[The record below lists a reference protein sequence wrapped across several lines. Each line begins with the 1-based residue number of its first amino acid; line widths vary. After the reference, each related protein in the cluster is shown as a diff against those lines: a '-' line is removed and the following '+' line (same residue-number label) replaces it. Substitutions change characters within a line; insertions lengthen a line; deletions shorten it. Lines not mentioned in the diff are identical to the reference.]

1 MPLML
6 YLLGVLVVFLGICIS
21 IALHE
26 IGHLVPAKASRVKVT
41 QYMVGF
47 GPTIWSTRR
56 GETEYGLKAIPLGG
70 YIRMIGMLPP
80 RREDPAGTVRSTS
93 TGFLDQMSEDARHA
107 AMEEIGPQDAD
118 RVFYKLPVWRKVMIM
133 LGGPLMNLL
142 IAVVL
147 ITGLL
152 TLHGT
157 AQPTTT
163 LSTIVQCAPADPAAT
178 ECGPQ
183 DEPSPAAAAG
193 LEPGDRVIS
202 ASGVAVTSWAQLTDA
217 IRASAGQELPLVVER
232 DGRQLELTAHP
243 VLRERPV
250 VQDGQVLERDGRPVL
265 QEVGYLGAS
274 PASEQV
280 RQPVSEVPAVV
291 GDGLYRTA
299 SVVLTIP
306 ARLWDVGQTVLG
318 LEERDPNGPM
328 SVVGV
333 GRVAGEV
340 TSSEEIGLDW
350 GERVA
355 FWTSLVASLNL
366 ALFVFNLVPLL
377 PLDGGHVAGALW
389 EGAKRAW
396 ARLRG
401 LPDPGHVDVARMMPL
416 ATGMAVVLLGMG
428 LLLIYADIVAP
439 VRLG

>member
-1 MPLML
+1 ML
-6 YLLGVLVVFLGICIS
+6 YLLGVLVVAVGICVS

-47 GPTIWSTRR
+47 GPTLWSTRR
-56 GETEYGLKAIPLGG
+56 GETEYGIKAIPLGG

-80 RREDPAGTVRSTS
+80 RREDPAGTVRQSS

-107 AMEEIGPQDAD
+107 ALEEVGPADAD

-163 LSTIVQCAPADPAAT
+163 LSTVVQCAPADPAAT
-178 ECGPQ
+178 QCGPD

-193 LEPGDRVIS
+193 LQPGDRVVQ
-202 ASGVAVTSWAQLTDA
+202 AAGAPVESWAQLTEQ
-217 IRASAGQELPLVVER
+217 IRTSAGRDLPLVVER
-232 DGRQLELTAHP
+232 DGQQVELTAHP

-250 VQDGQVLERDGRPVL
+250 VQDGEVLQRDGKPVL
-265 QEVGYLGAS
+265 QEIGYLGAS
-274 PASEQV
+274 PALEQV
-280 RQPVSEVPAVV
+280 RQPVTEVPAVV

-340 TSSEEIGLDW
+340 TSSADIGLDW
-350 GERVA
+350 PGRIA
-355 FWTSLVASLNL
+355 FWASLLASLNL

-377 PLDGGHVAGALW
+377 PLDGGHVAGALR
-389 EGAKRAW
+389 EGARKAW

-416 ATGMAVVLLGMG
+416 ATGMAVVLLGMSA
-428 LLLIYADIVAP
+428 LLIYADVVAP
-439 VRLG
+439 VSLG

>member
-1 MPLML
+1 ML
-6 YLLGVLVVFLGICIS
+6 YLLGVLVVFLGICLS

-47 GPTIWSTRR
+47 GPTLWSTRR
-56 GETEYGLKAIPLGG
+56 GETEYGVKAVPLGG

-80 RREDPAGTVRSTS
+80 RREDPSGTVRRSS
-93 TGFLDQMSEDARHA
+93 TGLLDQVTEDARDA
-107 AMEEIGPQDAD
+107 ALEEMGPQDAD
-118 RVFYKLPVWRKVMIM
+118 RVFYRLPVWRKVMIM
-133 LGGPLMNLL
+133 LGGPVMNLL

-147 ITGLL
+147 LTGVL

-157 AQPTTT
+157 AEPTTT
-163 LSTIVQCAPADPAAT
+163 LQSVVQCAPEDPEAT

-193 LEPGDRVIS
+193 LEPGDRLVS
-202 ASGVAVTSWAQLTDA
+202 VGGSPVTEWDQVTAA
-217 IRASAGQELPLVVER
+217 IRESGGKELPLTVQRGGE
-232 DGRQLELTAHP
+232 QLELTAQP
-243 VLRERPV
+243 VVRERPRMVDGEV
-250 VQDGQVLERDGRPVL
+250 VEEDGQPVL
-265 QEVGYLGAS
+265 DEVGYLGAS

-280 RQPVSEVPAVV
+280 RQPLSAVPPMI
-291 GDGLYRTA
+291 GDGLVRTA
-299 SVVLTIP
+299 SVVFTIP

-340 TSSEEIGLDW
+340 TSSQEIGLDW

-355 FWTSLVASLNL
+355 FWASLLASLNL
-366 ALFVFNLVPLL
+366 ALFVFNLVPLV

-389 EGAKRAW
+389 EGARKAW
-396 ARLRG
+396 ARFRG

-416 ATGMAVVLLGMG
+416 ATGMAVVLIAMS
-428 LLLIYADIVAP
+428 LLLLYADIVAP

>member
-1 MPLML
+1 ML
-6 YLLGVLVVFLGICIS
+6 YLLGVLVVFLGICAS

-26 IGHLVPAKASRVKVT
+26 VGHLLPAKASRVRVT

-47 GPTIWSTRR
+47 GPTLWSTRR
-56 GETEYGLKAIPLGG
+56 GETEYGVKAIPLGG

-80 RREDPAGTVRSTS
+80 RREDPAGTVRRSS
-93 TGFLDQMSEDARHA
+93 TGLLDQVSEDARA
-107 AMEEIGPQDAD
+107 AALEEVRPEDAD

-133 LGGPLMNLL
+133 LGGPLVNLL

-147 ITGLL
+147 LTGLL

-163 LSTIVQCAPADPAAT
+163 VQAVVECVTDDPQAT
-178 ECGPQ
+178 QCGPG
-183 DEPSPAAAAG
+183 DDPSPAAAAG
-193 LEPGDRVIS
+193 LRPGDHIVE
-202 ASGVAVTSWAQLTDA
+202 VAGAPVDSWQQVTDA
-217 IRASAGQELPLVVER
+217 IRSGGDHPLPLVVER
-232 DGRQLELTAHP
+232 DGERVELTAHP
-243 VLRERPV
+243 VLRERPKV
-250 VQDGQVLERDGRPVL
+250 VDGEVVERDGQPVTE
-265 QEVGYLGAS
+265 EVGYLGAS
-274 PASEQV
+274 PAHEMV
-280 RQPVSEVPAVV
+280 RQPLSAVPPAV
-291 GDGLYRTA
+291 GDGLWRTA
-299 SVVLTIP
+299 SVVFTIP

-340 TSSEEIGLDW
+340 TSSQELGLDW

-355 FWTSLVASLNL
+355 FWGSLLAGLNL

-389 EGAKRAW
+389 EGTRRAW

-401 LPDPGHVDVARMMPL
+401 LPDPGYVDVARMMPL
-416 ATGMAVVLLGMG
+416 ATGMAVVLLGMS
-428 LLLIYADIVAP
+428 LLLVYADVVAP
-439 VRLG
+439 VSLG